1 MGEISPN
8 KQVPSDHLRDPGGVW
23 VYSLAW
29 INRGLRRRQYSRS
42 GTCIAAKVVALL
54 MAAPGHLRQPGR
66 PAARGMSALPPKAD
80 KLANGSVRQLC
91 ADFVAEVRDYSSE
104 AAASILGT
112 VLTIR
117 SLQSAEAGALTH
129 DIGYARHGSAAGG
142 GRATSFASRRRVCA
156 IAARVNS
163 SCAPHG
169 PRNRSRPSRKMRL
182 R

>member
-1 MGEISPN
+1 MRGPVAAAIPN
-8 KQVPSDHLRDPGGVW
+8 WQASVSF
-23 VYSLAW
+23 
-29 INRGLRRRQYSRS
+29 INRSPGPRLSESGSGHFRQ
-42 GTCIAAKVVALL
+42 C
-54 MAAPGHLRQPGR
+54 R
-66 PAARGMSALPPKAD
+66 PRGMSALAPKAD
-80 KLANGSVRQLC
+80 KRADISLSPFC

-142 GRATSFASRRRVCA
+142 GRATSFASRRRFCA

>member
-1 MGEISPN
+1 M
-8 KQVPSDHLRDPGGVW
+8 K
-23 VYSLAW
+23 
-29 INRGLRRRQYSRS
+29 SRS
-42 GTCIAAKVVALL
+42 RPRAPTTVKRTVPLGRLPNVEYRTREYLTEREVERLMKAAGNTRTSRQTSSQVRLVPILLQKSAIIAA
-54 MAAPGHLRQPGR
+54 R
-66 PAARGMSALPPKAD
+66 LPP
-80 KLANGSVRQLC
+80 R
-91 ADFVAEVRDYSSE
+91 F
-104 AAASILGT
+104 LGT

-142 GRATSFASRRRVCA
+142 GRATSFASRRRFCA